1 MARRPKRWPNP
12 KPDFETYM
20 TTQRMQS
27 SPGLGAA
34 RLALSAALV
43 LTLTGAQAQPGKQP
57 AVAAAAPA
65 APCPAAKQILAP
77 QLYGQWL
84 AVFDKPPRGL
94 PVQALVQLEQHAEF
108 SDSLAGMV
116 QRNLSAAPGGK
127 VAGHA
132 TRAQLAGDME
142 AGTLLLDESSNGTS
156 LTASWDGQVVEG
168 SCGRTIRGVWK
179 DLSSEAL
186 PDAPDVP
193 FVLTQQRGW

>member
-1 MARRPKRWPNP
+1 
-12 KPDFETYM
+12 M
-20 TTQRMQS
+20 TLQRMQS
-27 SPGLGAA
+27 SSGLDAA
-34 RLALSAALV
+34 RWALGAALV
-43 LTLTGAQAQPGKQP
+43 LTWACAQAQPGKQP
-57 AVAAAAPA
+57 AGAAAAPA
-65 APCPAAKQILAP
+65 AACPAAKQVLAP

-108 SDSLAGMV
+108 SDSLAGTV

-127 VAGHA
+127 VPGHA
-132 TRAQLAGDME
+132 NRAQVAGDME

-179 DLSSEAL
+179 DLSNEAP

-193 FVLTQQRGW
+193 FVLTRQRGW

>member
-1 MARRPKRWPNP
+1 
-12 KPDFETYM
+12 M
-20 TTQRMQS
+20 TMQRMQS

-43 LTLTGAQAQPGKQP
+43 LTLTGAQAQPGQQP
-57 AVAAAAPA
+57 TGAAAAPA
-65 APCPAAKQILAP
+65 APCPSAKQVLAP

-84 AVFDKPPRGL
+84 AVFDKPPLGL

-127 VAGHA
+127 VSGHA
-132 TRAQLAGDME
+132 TRAQLAGDMD
-142 AGTLLLDESSNGTS
+142 AGTLLLDESSNGIN
-156 LTASWDGQVVEG
+156 LTASWDGQIVEG
-168 SCGRTIRGVWK
+168 SCGHLVKGLWK
-179 DLSSEAL
+179 DLSNEAL

-193 FVLTQQRGW
+193 FVLTRQTGW

>member
-1 MARRPKRWPNP
+1 
-12 KPDFETYM
+12 M

-43 LTLTGAQAQPGKQP
+43 LTLTGAQAQPGQQP
-57 AVAAAAPA
+57 TGAAAAPA
-65 APCPAAKQILAP
+65 APCPAAKQVLAP

-94 PVQALVQLEQHAEF
+94 PVQALVLLEKHAEF

-116 QRNLSAAPGGK
+116 QRDLRSAPGGR

-132 TRAQLAGDME
+132 SRAQLAGDIE
-142 AGTLLLDESSNGTS
+142 AGTLLLDESSNGIN
-156 LTASWDGQVVEG
+156 LTASWDGQIVEG
-168 SCGRTIRGVWK
+168 SCGRTVKGVWK
-179 DLSSEAL
+179 DLSNEAL

-193 FVLTQQRGW
+193 FVLTRQTGW